1 MKKILISIGGL
12 IMFIAS
18 MIILSSLSC
27 DEVLDNDDND
37 DDYDE
42 EYDCIDIE

>member
-1 MKKILISIGGL
+1 MKKVLISIGCL
-12 IMFIAS
+12 IMFIVS
-18 MIILSSLSC
+18 MIVLSSLSC